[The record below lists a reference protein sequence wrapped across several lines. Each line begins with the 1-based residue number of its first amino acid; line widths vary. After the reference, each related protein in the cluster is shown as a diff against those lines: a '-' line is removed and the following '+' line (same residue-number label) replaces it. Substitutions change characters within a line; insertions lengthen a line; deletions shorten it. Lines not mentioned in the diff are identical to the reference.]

1 MRYDRRT
8 ETTGMVTDEV
18 LPPASH
24 APNCGWATQG
34 HHPTARTPEGATAN
48 PPEPVRPHPN
58 KTVLGVLGSEGSW
71 GVLGSEGYQQ
81 AGSTEDRRPPA
92 RYWC

>member
-1 MRYDRRT
+1 MFGGSKSGVHKKEVRYDRRT
-8 ETTGMVTDEV
+8 ERTGVVTDEA

-48 PPEPVRPHPN
+48 PPEPVRPHQ
-58 KTVLGVLGSEGSW
+58 SE
-71 GVLGSEGYQQ
+71 
-81 AGSTEDRRPPA
+81 T
-92 RYWC
+92 